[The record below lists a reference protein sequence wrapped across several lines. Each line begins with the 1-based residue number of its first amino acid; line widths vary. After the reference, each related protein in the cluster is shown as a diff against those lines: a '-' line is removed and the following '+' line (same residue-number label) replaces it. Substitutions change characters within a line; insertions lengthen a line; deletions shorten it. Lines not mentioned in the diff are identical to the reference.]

1 MIDGKAAALA
11 VRAHFEDV
19 HGALSVLGFQLID
32 IKKNEDENCWEVS
45 CLFYPG
51 LSARAPNEYRVKV
64 DSEDGS
70 ILDQKKIEKE

>member
-11 VRAHFEDV
+11 VRAYLEEV
-19 HGALSVLGFQLID
+19 HGTYFVFGFQLID
-32 IKKNEDENCWEVS
+32 ITKNEDENCWEVS

-51 LSARAPNEYRVKV
+51 LSARAPSRYRVKV

-70 ILDQKKIEKE
+70 ILDQKKIETE